1 MPQALLRRICHVLN
15 VTRSTVYWVESKEVS
30 TKEVEAASQPSQD
43 DVLVTRIKPLIE
55 EFPTYGY
62 RRICV
67 LLERLT
73 SAISATSIAS
83 KKTYGRSPSILAI
96 R

>member
-1 MPQALLRRICHVLN
+1 MPQASLRRICRVLN
-15 VTRSTVYWVESKEVS
+15 VTRSTVYWVESKEVP
-30 TKEVEAASQPSQD
+30 TEEVEAASQPSQD
-43 DVLVTRIKPLIE
+43 EVLVTRIKLLIE

-62 RRICV
+62 RRICA